1 MLHIYMHKVP
11 KKFNKC
17 RDAEVIFNGLL
28 LQGEKFDDPLS
39 REVMQ
44 KIDGVTVKK
53 GLYIVTKFGECSL
66 YQLSTGTKTVLNAL
80 HYRDTNTL
88 VPMVEAG
95 SNAIYTLMDISRRE
109 KLNTNVYTDWGMDLP
124 EREDFDCYFDGVR
137 FRSGEKLYATIC
149 GWI

>member
-11 KKFNKC
+11 EGFNKR
-17 RDAEVIFNGLL
+17 RDAEAIFKSLL
-28 LQGEKFDDPLS
+28 MQGEKFDDPLS

-95 SNAIYTLMDISRRE
+95 PNAISLLMDISRRE
-109 KLNTNVYTDWGMDLP
+109 KLNTNVYIERGMDLP
-124 EREDFDCYFDGVR
+124 GREDFDCYFDGVR